1 MKRYDTPHKIAQLLS
16 EYSPKKITSLL
27 EPAVGKGQLLEP
39 ILFPY
44 RSSIRNVHCVDID
57 SDVLLYV
64 NNKFDCLY
72 RDKLKVF
79 NENFLDWCDE
89 RTDRYDCIVM
99 NPPFAGKKNDLI
111 KITHKQESAINKQYK
126 YVSIEIAFIL
136 KACELLK
143 SSGIILAVVPQ
154 SVVASLSCAWFRKH
168 LLMNGE
174 IKYVHELPEKYF
186 DGFDSKVYLLV
197 YKKLSNKNNIS
208 LISNDLNKQNKIV
221 INKSNLSLNYRLD
234 YSYYSHI
241 NLLES
246 CYFENT
252 ILQLDELKNFCDIY
266 RSNKTI
272 GLEKRLLLHTTNYR
286 RGFWDVTNAKCH
298 KSSKDKIFS
307 DLTLVNSNDIVVK
320 RVGRNCSSTFSIL
333 IADKAVYCTDCVL
346 VIRPHKKSFILDL
359 LFSIRTIYA
368 SSIGSGVL
376 ERGNGARYLTKIDL
390 ESLIICVN
398 LSSVFKDQFKRY
410 QKAVDHRNY
419 NDMIIIENECRNM
432 LIFNSTNIFND
443 HANKTY
449 STNIKNSN

>member
-1 MKRYDTPHKIAQLLS
+1 MKRYDTPHKIAQILS

-57 SDVLLYV
+57 SDVLLHV

-79 NENFLDWCDE
+79 NENFLDWCVE

-111 KITHKQESAINKQYK
+111 KITHKQQSIFAKQYK
-126 YVSIEIAFIL
+126 YVSIEIAFIV

-154 SVVASLSCAWFRKH
+154 SVVASLSCSWLRKY

-197 YKKLSNKNNIS
+197 YKKLSNKSDIS
-208 LISNDLNKQNKIV
+208 LISSDLNKQNKIV
-221 INKSNLSLNYRLD
+221 INKSNISSNYRLD
-234 YSYYSHI
+234 YSYYSH
-241 NLLES
+241 NSLLES
-246 CYFENT
+246 CYFEKT
-252 ILQLDELKNFCDIY
+252 ILQLDELKKFCNIY
-266 RSNKTI
+266 RSNKTT
-272 GLEKRLLLHTTNYR
+272 GLEKRFLLHTTNYR
-286 RGFWDVTNAKCH
+286 YGFWDVTNAKCH
-298 KSSKDKIFS
+298 KSSKDEKFS
-307 DLTLVNSNDIVVK
+307 DLTLVSSNDIVVK

-333 IADKAVYCTDCVL
+333 FAEKAVYCTDCVL
-346 VIRPHKKSFILDL
+346 VIRPHNKAFILDL
-359 LFSIRTIYA
+359 LFSIRAIYA

-376 ERGNGARYLTKIDL
+376 ERGNGARYLTKVDL
-390 ESLIICVN
+390 ESLVICIN

-410 QKAVDHRNY
+410 QIAVNHRNFK
-419 NDMIIIENECRNM
+419 DMISIENECRNR
-432 LIFNSTNIFND
+432 LILNSTNIYNVN
-443 HANKTY
+443 ANKANY
-449 STNIKNSN
+449 TNIQNSN